1 MTGGGTEGYG
11 RHVEAVDGYEPVLVL
26 DESYPEAI
34 VVPATPNYVK
44 GEL

>member
-1 MTGGGTEGYG
+1 MTGGVTEVYG

-34 VVPATPNYVK
+34 MVPAIYHYVK
-44 GEL
+44 AEL